1 MINQLNEKRFMIC
14 INNEG
19 YEASLDRWK
28 VYQCVPD
35 KEAERHMEIRVIDE
49 EGEDYLYP
57 LDCFSPIHLELS
69 VANALV
75 MENSVSGNL

>member
-1 MINQLNEKRFMIC
+1 MIDHLNGKRFVIC

-35 KEAERHMEIRVIDE
+35 KEAEKHNEIRVIDE

-57 LDCFSPIHLELS
+57 ADCFSSVQLELS
-69 VANALV
+69 VAEALV
-75 MENSVSGNL
+75 MENSSRH